1 MPNPLGQNPATA
13 PSSASDMLWH
23 YSTPQEVYGLFQIN
37 GNTLTMTMRGAGN
50 TVLRTFT
57 VDTAGNFTQS

>member
-1 MPNPLGQNPATA
+1 
-13 PSSASDMLWH
+13 
-23 YSTPQEVYGLFQIN
+23 VYGLFQIS

-57 VDTAGNFTQS
+57 VDTSGNFPQS